1 MKKIAI
7 ICLLFVNGC
16 VIVVDETEEGERVHY
31 HDHYVE
37 REVEGCNEP
46 PYEYRCFYY
55 DDDNCNWHYY
65 GEHCEEAE

>member
-7 ICLLFVNGC
+7 ICLLFISGC

-46 PYEYRCFYY
+46 PL
-55 DDDNCNWHYY
+55 
-65 GEHCEEAE
+65 